1 MFLAIINDTYAVV
14 KAESMNKKVDFQM
27 SDFFKTGVNNV
38 RGTLGVQ
45 DRYGKKYHKLIRLK
59 WIISLHIT
67 NSSSA
72 VAKIL
77 VRQTFV
83 HEFILRYRGVDVENA
98 IKLAAADDGFVT
110 YDELRENLRKLVSLI
125 SLFIVFIFQNKI
137 LLLVFVK
144 LIYCFTFYYI

>member
-59 WIISLHIT
+59 
-67 NSSSA
+67 
-72 VAKIL
+72 
-77 VRQTFV
+77 
-83 HEFILRYRGVDVENA
+83 
-98 IKLAAADDGFVT
+98 
-110 YDELRENLRKLVSLI
+110 
-125 SLFIVFIFQNKI
+125 
-137 LLLVFVK
+137 
-144 LIYCFTFYYI
+144 